1 MEVVI
6 PKPPPPPETV
16 GEAIF
21 LLIAGALTVGVALS
35 ALHRMSKARRSP
47 DTTQTSPRNG
57 SSDVPTT
64 SAAPY

>member
-1 MEVVI
+1 MDVVI

-21 LLIAGALTVGVALS
+21 LLVAGVLTVGVALS
-35 ALHRMSKARRSP
+35 ALHRMSKARKN
-47 DTTQTSPRNG
+47 TETQPSPRNG
-57 SSDVPTT
+57 ATDVPTT